1 MTPLSPKEP
10 DHGEGRLPPE
20 RVGRI
25 GRPKQSRAIRRLVI
39 WYRRN
44 AAVTTLV
51 DTASALVDTASA
63 TASVAGSVAG
73 AAGNVAGNMAGA
85 ATSVAGSV
93 LQPLVFDPLR
103 RLQGSGGSLDTGAG
117 QLPLDPRQRL
127 WVAVD
132 GMGGDHAPGP
142 ILEGCLRAVQLLPL
156 RVRFV
161 AEAAPLAVAVRALGL
176 QDELNEAIALGLIDL
191 VQSGPSVGMHEEAT
205 VVRRKRDASINMA
218 MDLVKRG
225 EATAVYSAGNSGAV
239 MASAIFR
246 LGRLAGIERPA
257 IGALFPT
264 KDPNQQVMVLDVG
277 ANMDC
282 KPAWL
287 HQFALLGNIY
297 SRDVLRVS
305 RPRIGLLNIGEEEC
319 KGNDLALKA
328 YPLLAGERR
337 FKFAGNCEGRDVLS
351 GDFDVVVCD
360 GFTGNVLLKFLESVG
375 GVLLDVLRAELPRGR
390 RGKVGSAF
398 LRSNLIR
405 IKKRLDHAEHG
416 GALLLGVDG
425 ICVIGHGSSKALS
438 VVSAL
443 RLTHSAA
450 SHGVMDNLHALGAE
464 VAGQGGDGSAARRE
478 ASEGATATCG

>member
-1 MTPLSPKEP
+1 MPSRSRSSRT
-10 DHGEGRLPPE
+10 R
-20 RVGRI
+20 
-25 GRPKQSRAIRRLVI
+25 QSRAIRRLVV

-73 AAGNVAGNMAGA
+73 AAGSVAGSMAGA
-85 ATSVAGSV
+85 AGNVAGSV
-93 LQPLVFDPLR
+93 LQPLVFDPLK
-103 RLQGSGGSLDTGAG
+103 RLQQGPDSSE
-117 QLPLDPRQRL
+117 PRQIGDAQRP

-132 GMGGDHAPGP
+132 GMGGDHAPGA
-142 ILEGCLRAVQLLPL
+142 ILEGCLRAVELLPL
-156 RVRFV
+156 RIRFV
-161 AEAAPLAVAVRALGL
+161 AEAGPLQRAVSAQGL
-176 QDELNEAIALGLIDL
+176 QDDLDAAVERGLIQL
-191 VQSGPSVGMHEEAT
+191 VSSGSSIGMDDEAT
-205 VVRRKRDASINMA
+205 AVRRKRDASINMA
-218 MDLVKRG
+218 MDLVRSG

-239 MASAIFR
+239 MAAAIFR

-264 KDPNQQVMVLDVG
+264 KDPAQQVLVLDVG
-277 ANMDC
+277 ANADC

-287 HQFALLGNIY
+287 HQFALLGSIY
-297 SRDVLRVS
+297 SRDVLQVRQ
-305 RPRIGLLNIGEEEC
+305 PRIGLVNIGEEEC
-319 KGNDLALKA
+319 KGNDLALRT
-328 YPLLAGERR
+328 YPLLAAESRIR
-337 FKFAGNCEGRDVLS
+337 FAGNCEGRDVLS
-351 GDFDVVVCD
+351 GDFDVVVCG
-360 GFTGNVLLKFLESVG
+360 GFTGNVMLKFLESVG

-425 ICVIGHGSSKALS
+425 ICVIGHGSSRALS

-443 RLTHSAA
+443 RLAHSAA
-450 SHGVMDNLHALGAE
+450 SHGVMDDLHALGQ
-464 VAGQGGDGSAARRE
+464 GQPAPVVD
-478 ASEGATATCG
+478 

>member
-1 MTPLSPKEP
+1 LAPKGPDSSPA
-10 DHGEGRLPPE
+10 EGPRSKSS
-20 RVGRI
+20 
-25 GRPKQSRAIRRLVI
+25 RPRAIRRLVI

-51 DTASALVDTASA
+51 DGATSSAS
-63 TASVAGSVAG
+63 
-73 AAGNVAGNMAGA
+73 AAGNVAG
-85 ATSVAGSV
+85 TVASSV

-103 RLQGSGGSLDTGAG
+103 RLQGGDDTAEIE
-117 QLPLDPRQRL
+117 DRDRL

-142 ILEGCLRAVQLLPL
+142 ILEGCLQAIERLPL
-156 RVRFV
+156 RIRFIGETDRV
-161 AEAAPLAVAVRALGL
+161 LAAAAALELGDQVNAAVSAGHL
-176 QDELNEAIALGLIDL
+176 DL
-191 VQSGPSVGMHEEAT
+191 VASGPSIEMGEEAT
-205 VVRRKRDASINMA
+205 AVRRKRDASINVA

-225 EATAVYSAGNSGAV
+225 EALAVYSAGNSGAV

-246 LGRLAGIERPA
+246 LGRLKGIDRPA

-264 KDPNQQVMVLDVG
+264 KDPGQPVLVLDVG

-282 KPAWL
+282 KPAYL

-297 SRDVLRVS
+297 SRDVLQVE

-319 KGNDLALKA
+319 KGNDLAQRTHE
-328 YPLLAGERR
+328 LLRKETRLH
-337 FKFAGNCEGRDVLS
+337 FAGNCEGRDVLS
-351 GDFDVVVCD
+351 GEFDVVVCD

-375 GVLLDVLRAELPRGR
+375 SVLLGVLRAELPRGR

-398 LRSNLIR
+398 LRSNLKR

-416 GALLLGVDG
+416 GALLLGVNG

-443 RLTHSAA
+443 RLAHSAA
-450 SHGVMDNLHALGAE
+450 SHGVMDDLAQLESRVRPKVG
-464 VAGQGGDGSAARRE
+464 GSAK
-478 ASEGATATCG
+478 